1 MKVTILNIAK
11 VCFFLMLVYPAV
23 CLGGDRVFYNGVFWL
38 QNDTDESI
46 GGI

>member
-38 QNDTDESI
+38 QNDTVS
-46 GGI
+46 